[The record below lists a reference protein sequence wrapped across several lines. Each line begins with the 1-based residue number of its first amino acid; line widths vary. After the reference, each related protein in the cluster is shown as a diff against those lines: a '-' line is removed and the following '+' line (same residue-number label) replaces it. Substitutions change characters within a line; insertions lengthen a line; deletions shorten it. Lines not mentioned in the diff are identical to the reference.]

1 MIRAVL
7 RHCRGWV
14 CLQVQGA
21 ALERFVDFCRRS
33 GIELWTVERIDL
45 SCMTLCMAA
54 GDWRWLEPRCGTT
67 QCEVTVLGTHGLRMT
82 LRPFKGRRTLIVSA
96 LLCLLP
102 VFLSGQILWQV
113 HIEGC
118 SRIPQREIYDQLRG
132 LGLAPGRLLEDIDPH
147 FIRGRLM
154 TARDDLSYVTIL
166 LEGTTARVTIT
177 EKDPARVAEVLPPP
191 CDIHADRAGIVEAIQ
206 VRDGEAAVQA
216 GDTVIPGDLL
226 VSGRIVSTQ
235 GETRLV
241 AADADI
247 TLHTW
252 PSVEVALHPAQYVYA
267 ATGERSV
274 RWSIQVGNR
283 RFALPHI
290 EKKNYACYYK
300 TMETTAV
307 SLGEGYFF
315 PLALIRETRYV
326 CTARRLELSE
336 AACSQYLRTA
346 CTDRLA
352 AQCMGGGFSEA
363 AFTLD
368 FRKDSIVARLQAEC
382 LQQTGKKTPITGEQ

>member
-1 MIRAVL
+1 
-7 RHCRGWV
+7 
-14 CLQVQGA
+14 
-21 ALERFVDFCRRS
+21 
-33 GIELWTVERIDL
+33 
-45 SCMTLCMAA
+45 
-54 GDWRWLEPRCGTT
+54 
-67 QCEVTVLGTHGLRMT
+67 
-82 LRPFKGRRTLIVSA
+82 
-96 LLCLLP
+96 
-102 VFLSGQILWQV
+102 
-113 HIEGC
+113 
-118 SRIPQREIYDQLRG
+118 
-132 LGLAPGRLLEDIDPH
+132 
-147 FIRGRLM
+147 
-154 TARDDLSYVTIL
+154 
-166 LEGTTARVTIT
+166 
-177 EKDPARVAEVLPPP
+177 
-191 CDIHADRAGIVEAIQ
+191 
-206 VRDGEAAVQA
+206 
-216 GDTVIPGDLL
+216 
-226 VSGRIVSTQ
+226 
-235 GETRLV
+235 V

-247 TLHTW
+247 TLRTW
-252 PSVEVALHPAQYVYA
+252 PTVEVALHPARYA
-267 ATGERSV
+267 YAETGERSV
-274 RWSIQVGNR
+274 RWSIQVGSR

-290 EKKNYACYYK
+290 EKKNHACYYK